1 VAGFDDI
8 PIARYITPSL
18 TSVHVPIAELGT
30 RAMERLLHAVE
41 SKNEHERRQETVAT
55 TLVVRGSCGG
65 AAAPASSIQKG
76 EES

>member
-1 VAGFDDI
+1 FDDI

-18 TSVHVPIAELGT
+18 SSVHVPIAELGT

-55 TLVVRGSCGG
+55 TLVVRDSCGG
-65 AAAPASSIQKG
+65 AAVLNRSIEGIEQL
-76 EES
+76 S